1 MPIMPDL
8 LREVQQHWILIYN
21 TGCHDIQALQ
31 GHLKD
36 HDASVKW

>member
-8 LREVQQHWILIYN
+8 LREVQQRCILIHK
-21 TGCHDIQALQ
+21 TGCHDIQPLQ

-36 HDASVKW
+36 HDASVR